1 MAKKEKVVDLKPT
14 SITKEEL
21 AGLQELVNTLN
32 RAQIEIGS
40 LETKKHALLHQVTQL
55 QGQMQTMQKT
65 FEDTYGKVD
74 INIQNGT
81 INYPED
87 EQANKED

>member
-21 AGLQELVNTLN
+21 AGLQELVNNLN

>member
-40 LETKKHALLHQVTQL
+40 LETKKHALLHQVTQF

-81 INYPED
+81 INYPEN
-87 EQANKED
+87 EQANS

>member
-1 MAKKEKVVDLKPT
+1 MAKKQKVVDLKPT

-21 AGLQELVNTLN
+21 ASLQELVNTLN